1 MSVLTQPFL
10 GGLFNIAWFG
20 IPTYVFI
27 IILAVFITVAIHFGF
42 WWFYWRP
49 LEYMHGIYRAYWDK
63 INACFI
69 GDLANRY
76 ELIPENKAK
85 LIEPH
90 EDYEKLYGNRTLL
103 EVINPDGTHFFDGK
117 PFITRLAVWF
127 GRKFGRNYDM
137 MIAKEIER
145 DIHEA
150 PIINANGIQIDLI
163 LDLDNWT
170 IKDSR
175 QRAELN
181 RLADLWNANHP
192 DDEVHTYYK
201 IWNHIN
207 QKKLVPAEDT
217 IRHKTIVPW
226 PRILAAFPPE
236 ENEASYAGYERQL
249 SEDMSEK
256 EQAEYRKYFWGI
268 ILFFLVTNMAMLGGE
283 FMGLL

>member
-1 MSVLTQPFL
+1 MSILTQPFL

-27 IILAVFITVAIHFGF
+27 IILAVFITIAIHFGF

-103 EVINPDGTHFFDGK
+103 EVIKPDGTHFFDDK
-117 PFITRLAVWF
+117 TPITRLAVWF

-137 MIAKEIER
+137 MIAKGIER

-201 IWNHIN
+201 IWNLIN
-207 QKKLVPAEDT
+207 QNKLVPAEDT